1 MSIGRVRVIQTG
13 ARTLQKVE
21 PTGAEKRLS
30 RRKAY
35 RTPGLV
41 YPGGVAAS
49 IPCMI
54 IDQSV
59 TGAQLQMQP
68 GWVNPF
74 RGESSLSQRFT
85 LVMRMDRMQI
95 ECEIVRIENNV
106 MGVRFVSVAKPLLTR
121 KN

>member
-1 MSIGRVRVIQTG
+1 MSTGRIRVIQNG
-13 ARTLQKVE
+13 ARSQPLVTA
-21 PTGAEKRLS
+21 TADEKRVA
-30 RRKAY
+30 RRKPY

-59 TGAQLQMQP
+59 TGARLEMQP

-74 RGESSLSQRFT
+74 RGESSVNQRFT
-85 LVMRMDRMQI
+85 LVIRVDKMQVD
-95 ECEIVRIENNV
+95 CEIMRLDENT
-106 MGVRFVSVAKPLLTR
+106 MGVRFVSVAKPLISR